1 MKINLNKQIQG
12 FGICDLEKRWGVAI
26 FFKFSGKIVTP
37 IMPRNMDRP
46 LIQVWIFLHPKFK
59 LHTQMIIAVV
69 AREIFARSAEK
80 IENTVFTLLPAGT
93 FALRPSPFKL
103 LLYGPPHFRVILF
116 YGPPHFRGILFYGPP
131 LGIWSPPCQLIN
143 DNSLSIITNF
153 I

>member
-1 MKINLNKQIQG
+1 
-12 FGICDLEKRWGVAI
+12 
-26 FFKFSGKIVTP
+26 
-37 IMPRNMDRP
+37 
-46 LIQVWIFLHPKFK
+46 
-59 LHTQMIIAVV
+59 MIIAVV

-116 YGPPHFRGILFYGPP
+116 YGPP

-143 DNSLSIITNF
+143 DNSLRAVPFYMAQVTRPEF
-153 I
+153 GWEYGGLYEKL